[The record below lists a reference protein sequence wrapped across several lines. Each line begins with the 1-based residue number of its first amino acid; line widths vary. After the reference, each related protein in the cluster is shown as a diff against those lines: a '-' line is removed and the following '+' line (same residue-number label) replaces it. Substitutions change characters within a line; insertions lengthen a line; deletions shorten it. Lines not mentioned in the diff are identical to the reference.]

1 MHTSEILDALPSVA
15 YKFRDGPYAPS
26 PPRATRAPPARD
38 RRASGTGG
46 LPSGCAAGSTP
57 HARARRARCSRF
69 TSSSTR
75 TLSSAHAAAPRG
87 GASPPPL
94 PHIFPPRVA
103 SWLARCAARRGAR
116 ARPSRVRGRHIGDHT
131 LSTLPKDARTV
142 LQARAAALQARRAA
156 GPCAARAA
164 RPPPPPPY
172 SRTNAGSHET
182 PPAPLR
188 AVVRHCRR
196 AAAADPRARPPR
208 PAPRSL
214 SRVRLAPRRRLPRG
228 APPAPLPSCGR
239 PAAGGAAHHAPA
251 ATRERSARRRGGAP
265 HAPLRARARRSE
277 AGCRCYASACSR
289 GRRARAWRS
298 GARRR
303 ARAPR
308 ARRRRRRSGRRRR
321 CRAREQATGGLRG
334 RGRGTGPGWRW
345 RGAALSSCELRGCAR
360 GGASDGGQRWRTGC
374 WRGDWPGQHWLG
386 ERLVGARGGF
396 WAALRCAPTAAPPS
410 RACTRAPVGLLRSAS
425 SLVVAE
431 RAGENARSLCC
442 CAGADPCVL
451 GSRVLRW
458 SSSRVCG
465 ATGPRGEVADP
476 AQIRLGMAV
485 RMWRMS
491 LSLRWR
497 HGRRWRGM
505 RVSSAGGLFPC

>member
-1 MHTSEILDALPSVA
+1 
-15 YKFRDGPYAPS
+15 
-26 PPRATRAPPARD
+26 
-38 RRASGTGG
+38 
-46 LPSGCAAGSTP
+46 
-57 HARARRARCSRF
+57 
-69 TSSSTR
+69 
-75 TLSSAHAAAPRG
+75 
-87 GASPPPL
+87 
-94 PHIFPPRVA
+94 
-103 SWLARCAARRGAR
+103 
-116 ARPSRVRGRHIGDHT
+116 
-131 LSTLPKDARTV
+131 V

-164 RPPPPPPY
+164 RPPPPPPF

-208 PAPRSL
+208 PAPRGL

>member
-164 RPPPPPPY
+164 RPPPAPPVLAHERRE
-172 SRTNAGSHET
+172 SRDPPGAAARSCATLQTRRCSRSSRAPSTTRSAKPLPRPAGSAAT
-182 PPAPLR
+182 PTARCAPGAIAQLRPAR
-188 AVVRHCRR
+188 CRGR
-196 AAAADPRARPPR
+196 CPPRARR
-208 PAPRSL
+208 HA
-214 SRVRLAPRRRLPRG
+214 G
-228 APPAPLPSCGR
+228 AI
-239 PAAGGAAHHAPA
+239 GAA
-251 ATRERSARRRGGAP
+251 
-265 HAPLRARARRSE
+265 
-277 AGCRCYASACSR
+277 
-289 GRRARAWRS
+289 
-298 GARRR
+298 ARRR
-303 ARAPR
+303 ASRPAARTRTQVRSRVQVLCERMLAGKARKGVAERGAAEGARAESPTAPPEERAPSPVSGARAGHGGAAREGPWHGSWVAVARGGVVKLRAQGLR
-308 ARRRRRRSGRRRR
+308 ARRRVG
-321 CRAREQATGGLRG
+321 
-334 RGRGTGPGWRW
+334 
-345 RGAALSSCELRGCAR
+345 RGAALAHGLLARGLAGAALVRGAVGGRARRFLGRAAVRADRSPTLPRLHPRPGWFTPLCELTR
-360 GGASDGGQRWRTGC
+360 GG
-374 WRGDWPGQHWLG
+374 
-386 ERLVGARGGF
+386 
-396 WAALRCAPTAAPPS
+396 
-410 RACTRAPVGLLRSAS
+410 
-425 SLVVAE
+425 
-431 RAGENARSLCC
+431 
-442 CAGADPCVL
+442 
-451 GSRVLRW
+451 
-458 SSSRVCG
+458 
-465 ATGPRGEVADP
+465 
-476 AQIRLGMAV
+476 
-485 RMWRMS
+485 
-491 LSLRWR
+491 
-497 HGRRWRGM
+497 
-505 RVSSAGGLFPC
+505 